1 MMVIERGDM
10 LVARVPSFAVLGAG
24 NGGQAMAG
32 YLAISGFGVRL
43 WNRSPG
49 KVLAIRARGGIHLEG
64 AISGFGVP
72 DLVTADI
79 SAACRN
85 AQVLMITVPAS
96 GHRDVARMLAPH
108 LCDGQVVVLNPGRT
122 GGALAFRSNLE
133 RAGCRSDVT
142 VAETNTFLYASRTL
156 EPGRS
161 HVYGVK
167 QHVSLAALP
176 ADRTALVLEAL
187 SAAFP
192 QFMPAENVLATSL
205 DNMGAI
211 FHPVP
216 ALFNVTRLEAG
227 EKYEHYMGGISKSVA
242 RLLEKLDAERVTIAR
257 ALGVNAR
264 SALEWLKDTYGVTAP
279 SLYDGIQA
287 NASYRGILA
296 PDSLDTRYIHEDV
309 PFSLVPLVHLAEFAG
324 LRAPVLRSVVSVA
337 EGLLG
342 RDFWSEGRDALEM
355 GIEEMTLGELKSLVK
370 DGEPACPRIAG

>member
-1 MMVIERGDM
+1 MVERRGTG
-10 LVARVPSFAVLGAG
+10 LGGVSSFAVLGIG

-32 YLAISGFGVRL
+32 YLAMRGFPVHL

-49 KVLAIRARGGIHLEG
+49 KVHAINQRGGIHLEG
-64 AISGFGVP
+64 AIEGFGTP
-72 DLVTADI
+72 DLVTTDMFSACQGAD
-79 SAACRN
+79 
-85 AQVLMITVPAS
+85 VLMVTVPAS
-96 GHRDVARMLAPH
+96 GHRDVARALAPH
-108 LCDGQVVVLNPGRT
+108 LLDGQVVVLNPGRT
-122 GGALAFRSNLE
+122 GGALAFRNNLWLG
-133 RAGCRSDVT
+133 GCRADVT
-142 VAETNTFLYASRTL
+142 VAETNTFIYASRTL

-167 QHVSLAALP
+167 KHVAIAALP
-176 ADRTALVLEAL
+176 SGRTDSVLEAL
-187 SAAFP
+187 QSAFP
-192 QFMPAENVLATSL
+192 QFIPGENVLATSL

-242 RLLEKLDAERVTIAR
+242 RLLERLDAERVAIAR

-264 SALEWLKDTYGVTAP
+264 SALEWLKDTYGVSAP
-279 SLYDGIQA
+279 TLYEGIQS
-287 NASYRGILA
+287 NNSYRGILA

-324 LRAPVLRSVVSVA
+324 LRVPVLRSVISVA

-342 RDFWSEGRDALEM
+342 ADFWSGGRDAEEM
-355 GIEEMTLGELKSLVK
+355 GIDGMTISHLMAFVKEGEE
-370 DGEPACPRIAG
+370 ACPRIAG